1 MEERILLLRK
11 ATKFLQ
17 DDDIRTASTQRK
29 RTFLLSKGLSDVEI
43 ESLLSTD
50 ASLKP
55 TTIVTAPQNGVVTE
69 SGTLIDGSEESQ
81 QASGSSSA
89 RDAPPII
96 TYPEFLLH
104 TQKPPPLITAERLL
118 TAGYAISGA
127 AAVLYG
133 TSKYLVEPMLDSLSN
148 ARHSLF
154 ESAHSN
160 MHTLNAKL
168 EENVSIVPNQGHG
181 SQDEDMMDDGA
192 PFFSRTVATQTSPRL
207 SQSSS
212 QSSISSVASPSTPVN
227 HASQLVDMQSKL
239 QGLKVSD
246 NSDKSLK
253 KALDEFCTYLNAL
266 PDTDNP
272 NSIRRKSHPPTN
284 DSISKMK
291 TEIRGA
297 KGVLLS
303 ARNFPAMTAR

>member
-1 MEERILLLRK
+1 MEERTLLLRK
-11 ATKFLQ
+11 AAKFLQ
-17 DDDIRTASTQRK
+17 ADDIRTAPTQRK
-29 RTFLLSKGLSDVEI
+29 RTFLLSKDLSDAET
-43 ESLLSTD
+43 ESLLTTD
-50 ASLKP
+50 TSSVP
-55 TTIVTAPQNGVVTE
+55 TTGVAAPQDGVVTA
-69 SGTLIDGSEESQ
+69 SGMLIDRLEEVE
-81 QASGSSSA
+81 ASGSSSA

-104 TQKPPPLITAERLL
+104 TQKPPPLITAQRLL

-148 ARHSLF
+148 ARHAWF
-154 ESAHSN
+154 ENTHSN
-160 MHTLNAKL
+160 LHTLNAKL
-168 EENVSIVPNQGHG
+168 EENVSTVPNQVHG
-181 SQDEDMMDDGA
+181 PQEEETVDDGA

-212 QSSISSVASPSTPVN
+212 QSSVSSVASPSTPVN
-227 HASQLVDMQSKL
+227 QASQLLDIQSKL
-239 QGLKVSD
+239 QGLEASD
-246 NSDKSLK
+246 NPDKSLK
-253 KALDEFCTYLNAL
+253 KALDEFSTYLNGL
-266 PDTDNP
+266 PETDNP

-291 TEIRGA
+291 TEIRGV